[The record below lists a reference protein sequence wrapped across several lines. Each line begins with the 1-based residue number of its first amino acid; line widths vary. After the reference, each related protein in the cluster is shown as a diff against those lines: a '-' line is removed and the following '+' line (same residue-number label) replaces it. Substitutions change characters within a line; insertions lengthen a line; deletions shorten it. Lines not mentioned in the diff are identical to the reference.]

1 MCGYR
6 EGIQGPVM
14 DLALE
19 KPSALISGIEEK
31 QSQTLLCCQAP
42 PSSLQGKG
50 FTDYGGM
57 REQALLG
64 GMAGREVE
72 GSFQPPPHPVPSFP
86 IVFIFKLFDLE

>member
-1 MCGYR
+1 
-6 EGIQGPVM
+6 M

-19 KPSALISGIEEK
+19 RPSALISGIEEK

-86 IVFIFKLFDLE
+86 IVFIFKRFDLE